1 MCIFNKFWQYLLMF
15 GQWNLLMPLTKV
27 GNRIFIDTGNFI
39 LFNDSYV
46 IILDIMNLSLMTI
59 VLNNYVKMKL
69 VKWNILHVWSLKT
82 VLKNSWLEFF

>member
-69 VKWNILHVWSLKT
+69 VK
-82 VLKNSWLEFF
+82 